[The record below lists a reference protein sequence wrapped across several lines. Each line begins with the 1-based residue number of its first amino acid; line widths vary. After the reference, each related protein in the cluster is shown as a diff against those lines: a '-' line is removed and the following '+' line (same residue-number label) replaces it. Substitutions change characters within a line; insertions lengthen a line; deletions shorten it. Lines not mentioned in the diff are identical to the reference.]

1 MVDFE
6 TVRTLAPHYVV
17 MLLLA
22 ILTVGVVRSA
32 AGERTLIVEFPAV
45 LAVLFLYPFALRRLG
60 YAPEPWE

>member
-6 TVRTLAPHYVV
+6 RIRTLFPHYVV

-22 ILTVGVVRSA
+22 MLTVGVVRTA
-32 AGERTLIVEFPAV
+32 ASGRTLIVGFLAV
-45 LAVLFLYPFALRRLG
+45 LAVVFLYPFALRRLG